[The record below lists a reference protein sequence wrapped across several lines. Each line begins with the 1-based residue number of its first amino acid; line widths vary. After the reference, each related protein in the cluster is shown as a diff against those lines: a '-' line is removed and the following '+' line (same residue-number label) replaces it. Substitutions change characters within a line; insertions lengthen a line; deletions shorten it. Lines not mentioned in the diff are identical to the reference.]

1 MKYTTEIIIKLSL
14 SEFIKKLNSPE
25 NMKHWQEG
33 LIDYEHISGT
43 PGQIGSK
50 MRLNYKLGNRS
61 MELVETIL
69 HTKLPNEL
77 HLTYDAKGMHNVQE
91 NYFEETPDGFTKWTS
106 KIEFIPTTF
115 MLRMATLVIP
125 NAFKKQTKKYMQN
138 FKNFAENGISV
149 ANA

>member
-33 LIDYEHISGT
+33 LIDYEHISGI

-77 HLTYDAKGMHNVQE
+77 HLTYDSKGMHNVQE
-91 NYFEETPDGFTKWTS
+91 NYFEETSDGFTKWTS
-106 KIEFIPTTF
+106 KSEFIPTTF
-115 MLRMATLVIP
+115 MLRMVTLVIP
-125 NAFKKQTKKYMQN
+125 SAFKKQTKKYMQN